1 MVQDPARGSHHH
13 CCVGAQAVELAANR
27 VAADHRED
35 LDRSALSQLL
45 ELGRH
50 LGCQLPGGAEDERL
64 NVAGIGV

>member
-35 LDRSALSQLL
+35 RPALSQLL
-45 ELGRH
+45 ELDVTWAASSRVGQRMS
-50 LGCQLPGGAEDERL
+50 A